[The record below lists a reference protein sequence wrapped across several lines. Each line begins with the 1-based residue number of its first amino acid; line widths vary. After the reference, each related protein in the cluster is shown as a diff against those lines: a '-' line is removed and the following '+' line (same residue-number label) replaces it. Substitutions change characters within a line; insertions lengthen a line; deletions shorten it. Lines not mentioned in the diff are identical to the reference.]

1 MKRKLLLIGL
11 FTLLTINPGAIAQ
24 SHGNRF
30 CSFNGGGRVPAR
42 IVVRGEGFGIEWAD
56 GPKMT
61 YVRLNVGPDCPNVVD
76 KQGGYWYLNSHRDG
90 LGFNLYNPSNRNEI
104 NCEA

>member
-1 MKRKLLLIGL
+1 MKGKLLFIGF
-11 FTLLTINPGAIAQ
+11 FTLLTINSEANAQ
-24 SHGNRF
+24 SHENRF
-30 CSFNGGGRVPAR
+30 CSFNGGGRVPVR
-42 IVVRGEGFGIEWAD
+42 IVDRGESFGIEWSD

-61 YVRLNVGPDCPNVVD
+61 YVRLNVGTDRPNVVD
-76 KQGGYWYLNSHRDG
+76 KLGGYWYWNSHRDG

>member
-11 FTLLTINPGAIAQ
+11 FTLLTINPGANVQ
-24 SHGNRF
+24 SHENRF
-30 CSFNGGGRVPAR
+30 CSFNGEERVLAR
-42 IVVRGEGFGIEWAD
+42 IVDRGEGFGIEWSD

-61 YVRLNVGPDCPNVVD
+61 YVRLNVDPDRPNVVD
-76 KQGGYWYLNSHRDG
+76 KQGGYWYWNSHRDG
-90 LGFNLYNPSNRNEI
+90 LGFNLYSPSNRNGI